1 MGDVA
6 PEGFGGPY
14 DIQYR
19 GRKPSR
25 ISAALGRCGLRC
37 EPDFAA
43 GEPLTTEAPLAAPSL
58 ATARLMFCYDP
69 SRRGRAMKQPFE
81 RRLAAIL
88 AADMAGY
95 SRLMGLD
102 EAGTAQA
109 LREHEPPPIR

>member
-1 MGDVA
+1 
-6 PEGFGGPY
+6 
-14 DIQYR
+14 
-19 GRKPSR
+19 
-25 ISAALGRCGLRC
+25 
-37 EPDFAA
+37 
-43 GEPLTTEAPLAAPSL
+43 
-58 ATARLMFCYDP
+58 
-69 SRRGRAMKQPFE
+69 MKQPVE